1 LFWGGQQRRP
11 SPLLVLL
18 MSRSC
23 TTAFW
28 LDFWMPLALLSCAIA
43 FGLVIPRHLRLSC
56 PG

>member
-1 LFWGGQQRRP
+1 
-11 SPLLVLL
+11 